1 MPGERRTSMVK
12 QFPTIFTA
20 HLDIEGEVT
29 EQLDDLR
36 HMVVILRE
44 QLSLSMGIK

>member
-1 MPGERRTSMVK
+1 MVK
-12 QFPTIFTA
+12 QFPTILAA

-29 EQLDDLR
+29 EQLNDLR

-44 QLSLSMGIK
+44 QLSLPMGIK